1 VGLAI
6 SFQVLSFEESL
17 TTGDL
22 SEALLEDVL
31 PITTHLVWGKPMV
44 EIIRAD
50 SPASLDD
57 ARMLMRAFVAWH
69 RATSPED
76 IELIDRYFDKD
87 EFERELRDLPGRYEP
102 PSGRLLVAY
111 VDRRTAGCVAM
122 HDLGS
127 RICEMK
133 RMFVSQEFRGLG
145 VGRALCDRVT
155 SEARAEGYHSMRL
168 DTGKRQT
175 EAMRLYE
182 YAGFKRIAPYYPVP
196 EDFKNYL
203 FFYELAL

>member
-1 VGLAI
+1 VTGEI
-6 SFQVLSFEESL
+6 VIFQRMSL
-17 TTGDL
+17 KSATQCLCNG
-22 SEALLEDVL
+22 S
-31 PITTHLVWGKPMV
+31 
-44 EIIRAD
+44 
-50 SPASLDD
+50 DD
-57 ARMLMRAFVAWH
+57 AYHGGNVIRQAGRIEKWARA
-69 RATSPED
+69 RG
-76 IELIDRYFDKD
+76 
-87 EFERELRDLPGRYEP
+87 RELRDLPGRYEP

-111 VDRRTAGCVAM
+111 VDRRPAGCVAM

-182 YAGFKRIAPYYPVP
+182 CAGFKRIAPYYPVP